1 MKWHILGAGAIG
13 NLFATRLLQAGQ
25 NVSLILRQPKSD
37 GYYQLHCLEGKA
49 RRTYSLPTQS
59 ASATETISNL
69 LITTKAYDTETALA
83 SVSSRLTPDTTILL
97 LQNGM
102 GQHDAVLQ
110 RYPSANL
117 WAGVTTA
124 GAWRP
129 NPDELICVAAGETHI
144 GPLNT
149 HATQLPV
156 GWAEQVPAPT
166 YKQDIQTALWR
177 KLAINCAINPLT
189 ALHGCHNGALI
200 ENPGLYQQMQLIC
213 AELDTLT
220 RALDIPLFATD
231 LIDQA
236 ANVAQAT
243 AGNRSSMLEDIT
255 HGRPTEIEFITGH
268 VCQQADQLGIDL
280 PCNKAL
286 LSQVRALSAT

>member
-25 NVSLILRQPKSD
+25 QVSLILRQPKSD

-59 ASATETISNL
+59 ASATETITRL

-83 SVSSRLTPDTTILL
+83 SVARRLSPETTILL

-102 GQHDAVLQ
+102 GQHERIQAA
-110 RYPSANL
+110 YPLANL

-129 NPDELICVAAGETHI
+129 KADELVCVAAGETQI
-144 GPLNT
+144 GPLN
-149 HATQLPV
+149 AKAADVPV
-156 GWAEQVPAPT
+156 GWAAQTPAPS
-166 YKQDIQTALWR
+166 YVQNIQIALWR

-189 ALHGCHNGALI
+189 ALHRCHNGALVDTP
-200 ENPGLYQQMQLIC
+200 ELFQQMQQIC
-213 AELDTLT
+213 AEIDTLT
-220 RALDIPLFATD
+220 RALSMTLFPTGV
-231 LIDQA
+231 LDQA
-236 ANVAQAT
+236 VKVAQAT
-243 AGNRSSMLEDIT
+243 ASNRSSMLEDIT
-255 HGRPTEIEFITGH
+255 HGRPTEIEFITGY
-268 VCQQADQLGIDL
+268 VCQQAAELGIDL
-280 PCNKAL
+280 PWNNTL
-286 LSQVRALSAT
+286 LTNIRALS